1 MIATSCSCMCS
12 RAVCMSARAA
22 QPRLGGVALP
32 PPVKLASPH
41 TQSIKEFWQTFVDK
55 QVGRQPTHLL
65 SG

>member
-1 MIATSCSCMCS
+1 MPA
-12 RAVCMSARAA
+12 AVSLQRV
-22 QPRLGGVALP
+22 PD
-32 PPVKLASPH
+32 ASPVMPASMY